1 MSAEYSIETMRRNM
15 GMALLAALL
24 SGAGLLLYAASLAGA
39 GGLWAARFPLLFL
52 FFMIPIPEGILRPIV
67 RFLQAGSRSSWSR

>member
-1 MSAEYSIETMRRNM
+1 MSAEYFLETMKRNK
-15 GMALLAALL
+15 GTALLAALL

-39 GGLWAARFPLLFL
+39 GGLWAARVPLLFL

-67 RFLQAGSRSSWSR
+67 RFLQAGSCSSWSS

>member
-24 SGAGLLLYAASLAGA
+24 SGAGLLLYAASLAGT
-39 GGLWAARFPLLFL
+39 GGLLAARFPRLSL
-52 FFMIPIPEGILRPIV
+52 FFMIPTR
-67 RFLQAGSRSSWSR
+67 R